1 MFSRI
6 YNFAIDLPYLFRCLV
21 CGFMFILCSLSVK
34 APCFSETLDRI
45 VAVIND
51 EVITLIDIK
60 IVKAFGLFEDM
71 TDGTGVTASQILE
84 RMIDQKLVIQLSP
97 KNIAVD
103 EDELDE
109 YQEMLTSRLGKDL
122 ATKAL
127 DEFGLVWADLRAYIR
142 EKILHQKIIYQR
154 FGQTV
159 VVSLEEIEDFYQ
171 RRYIPSQ
178 TEKGREPQPM
188 MEVLREIES
197 TIRKSKIERQIQRW
211 LMNLKKQADIQ
222 VMVIDLDKYMK
233 Q

>member
-21 CGFMFILCSLSVK
+21 CGFMFIFCSLSVK

-178 TEKGREPQPM
+178 TEKGRETQPM